1 MPQVDVIET
10 QMRLALQ
17 AHRAG
22 DLIQAREWYE
32 KVLLV
37 EPEFPEVL
45 YNLALLSISEEK
57 IALAKNYLERV
68 LEINPAHMNALNN
81 LGALLVYEKN
91 FSQAVECFQAV
102 LTIDAKH
109 HEALNNLAA
118 CYLQLGQY
126 KKALE
131 EYDAFLQLKPDD
143 IGGLYSYALAFLEL
157 GDFEQAIAQF
167 QQVLKLKQDHL
178 DALSNLGIAYLKAG
192 KRELAQNTFS
202 DVLKIDPNHSII
214 NYLYAAITGKN
225 SPDKP
230 PEIYVR
236 DLFDHYAKHYEQHMV
251 DILHYKTPQQLRT
264 LFNQHNKTNKLSV
277 IDLGCGTGLSGLAF
291 TDIAE
296 KLIGVDLSE
305 KMLALAKQK
314 NIYNELIQ
322 ADLIQAL
329 EKYDQVFDLLLAS
342 DTFNYFGDFKEL
354 FSCCFAALKSNGY
367 LLFSVEKARHNKE
380 WVLQNNSRYAH
391 SEHYIRELAQQCNFK
406 VVAIEQA
413 TLRMQQHEACEG
425 LLCLLQCLK

>member
-1 MPQVDVIET
+1 MTQVDAIET

-17 AHRAG
+17 AHHAG
-22 DLIQAREWYE
+22 DLIQARALYE
-32 KVLLV
+32 KVLSA

-57 IALAKNYLERV
+57 IDLAKKYLEQV
-68 LEINPAHMNALNN
+68 LEINPAHLNALNN

-91 FSQAVECFQAV
+91 FPQAVECFQAV
-102 LTIDAKH
+102 LTINAKH
-109 HEALNNLAA
+109 HEALNNLAT

-131 EYDAFLQLKPDD
+131 GYDAFLQLKPND

-157 GDFEQAIAQF
+157 GDFEQAIAKF
-167 QQVLKLKQDHL
+167 QGVLALKQDHL
-178 DALSNLGIAYLKAG
+178 DARSNLGIAYLKAG
-192 KRELAQNTFS
+192 KLDLAQNTFS
-202 DVLKIDPNHSII
+202 DVLKLEPNHPIV
-214 NYLYAAITGKN
+214 NYLYAAMTGKN
-225 SPDKP
+225 LPARP

-251 DILHYKTPQQLRT
+251 DILHYKTPQQLRI
-264 LFNQHNKTNKLSV
+264 LFDKYSKANKFSI

-291 TDIAE
+291 ADIAE

-329 EKYDQVFDLLLAS
+329 KKYDQAFDLLLAS

-354 FSCCFAALKSNGY
+354 FLCCSGALKSNGY
-367 LLFSVEKARHNKE
+367 LLFSVEKEKHNQD
-380 WVLQNNSRYAH
+380 WALQNNSRYAH
-391 SEHYIRELAQQCNFK
+391 SEHYVRELAQQCNFK

-413 TLRMQQHEACEG
+413 ALRMQQHEACQG
-425 LLCLLQCLK
+425 LLCLLQS